1 MCRCKK
7 TRLLSV
13 LFTQFLVAASDSE
26 GKFSSSRF
34 VLGVPSYMRCFRV
47 DIAGYLF
54 KFFRGRSGLNADR
67 YVYEKQR
74 YDGWFNNMAHP
85 EWGTIG
91 K

>member
-1 MCRCKK
+1 M
-7 TRLLSV
+7 RLLSV
-13 LFTQFLVAASDSE
+13 LFTHFLVAASDSE
-26 GKFSSSRF
+26 GMCSLSSF
-34 VLGVPSYMRCFRV
+34 LLVVPSYMRCIRV
-47 DIAGYLF
+47 DITGDLF

-91 K
+91 M